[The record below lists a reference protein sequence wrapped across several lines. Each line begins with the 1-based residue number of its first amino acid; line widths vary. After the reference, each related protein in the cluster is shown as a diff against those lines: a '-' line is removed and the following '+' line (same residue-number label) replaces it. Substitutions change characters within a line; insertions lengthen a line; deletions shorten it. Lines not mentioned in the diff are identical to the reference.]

1 MSSSYEEKL
10 EILGKKI
17 RNRRDELGLT
27 VKEVAERAD
36 IPASSFITF
45 IENAQKQKPNIIYL
59 KRLLQSLKM
68 DYLSEFKELGFIDD
82 IPSYES
88 NLEIPSEFQYIPI
101 YKSIS
106 AGYGSVES
114 EIEEIMAL
122 PKLPGLKGD
131 IFAFRV
137 KGDSME
143 PVIENKSIVLIK
155 KIPEVANKKIGAF
168 ILNGEALLK
177 RYFCIDGNIFLRSDN
192 SSIYPDIQVRPSD
205 ELVIVGQFVGGFNS
219 NGE

>member
-1 MSSSYEEKL
+1 MSETYENKL
-10 EILGKKI
+10 ANLGKKV
-17 RNRRDELGLT
+17 RRKRDELGLT
-27 VKEVAERAD
+27 VKDVAEMAD
-36 IPASSFITF
+36 IPASSFVTF
-45 IENAQKQKPNIIYL
+45 IENAQKQKPNVIYL
-59 KRLLQSLKM
+59 KRLLQCLKL
-68 DYLSEFKELGFIDD
+68 DYLAEFRELGFIDEL
-82 IPSYES
+82 PYYES
-88 NLEIPSEFQYIPI
+88 NIEIPSEFQQIPI

-114 EIEEIMAL
+114 EIEEFMAL

-143 PVIENKSIVLIK
+143 PSVENKSIVLIK
-155 KIPEVANKKIGAF
+155 RIPEVANKKIGAF

-177 RYFCIDGNIFLRSDN
+177 RYFCVDGKVFLRSDN
-192 SSIYPDIQVRPSD
+192 SSLYPDILVKPSD
-205 ELVIVGQFVGGFNS
+205 DLVIVGQYVGGFNA

>member
-1 MSSSYEEKL
+1 MAELNTVSEENLVKLGAKIKQARLDKNLTTRTLSELSETISSTEINLLENAKRKSPNPIVIKKIA
-10 EILGKKI
+10 EILGLDYMELFKI
-17 RNRRDELGLT
+17 IGYVNR
-27 VKEVAERAD
+27 V
-36 IPASSFITF
+36 
-45 IENAQKQKPNIIYL
+45 
-59 KRLLQSLKM
+59 
-68 DYLSEFKELGFIDD
+68 
-82 IPSYES
+82 ES

-114 EIEEIMAL
+114 EIEEFMAL
-122 PKLPGLKGD
+122 PKLPGLRGD

-143 PVIENKSIVLIK
+143 PSIENKSIVLIK

-168 ILNGEALLK
+168 ILNGEAIIK
-177 RYFCIDGNIFLRSDN
+177 RYFCVEGRVFLRSDN
-192 SSIYPDIQVRPSD
+192 SSMYPDIQVRPSD
-205 ELVIVGQFVGGFNS
+205 ELVIVGQYVGGFNL